1 MPGDARGQRIRGR
14 QVLRPVQ
21 ERSLERGVSL
31 DLERPGTPI
40 QAEQP
45 RRRWKR
51 FFGSRGICECF
62 ERLGRPW
69 SGGADAAPPPYS
81 DRLVQFGEIVD
92 LLADRAQL
100 KRTTVIDAFR
110 LAVADGWFGR
120 DEERG
125 RLNTGRGTI
134 TQLIDLDRGSELSV
148 PRGQY
153 FLRPTGLEVAMAPEH
168 RLHLLRARRLVW
180 VSWAAA
186 EGWPLPPRYDST
198 LLIQGE
204 AGTQFAKVASKSGL
218 PLNKSVPTEKRP
230 LSRPSDAAVK
240 AAVKNLGNPVEGG
253 LIALCE
259 NVKNR
264 PGLAHATRGQV
275 KNAREAQFGKPEMGR
290 PRKSRD

>member
-1 MPGDARGQRIRGR
+1 M
-14 QVLRPVQ
+14 
-21 ERSLERGVSL
+21 

-253 LIALCE
+253 LSLYARMSRI
-259 NVKNR
+259 
-264 PGLAHATRGQV
+264 GLALPTP
-275 KNAREAQFGKPEMGR
+275 REARLRTQERRSSANRKWGVPESHETKWR
-290 PRKSRD
+290 RKSRAVRRHLTATF